1 MLELVDKDTK
11 LAILTILH
19 KLQKLRHGRFSFFFY
34 LDQPSRIEKYNVWG
48 LKMQWIRLTAQID
61 PRSYGRK
68 D

>member
-1 MLELVDKDTK
+1 MLDLVDKDTK
-11 LAILTILH
+11 LAILIILH
-19 KLQKLRHGRFSFFFY
+19 NLQKLRHGRFSFFD

-48 LKMQWIRLTAQID
+48 LKMQWIRLTAQVD